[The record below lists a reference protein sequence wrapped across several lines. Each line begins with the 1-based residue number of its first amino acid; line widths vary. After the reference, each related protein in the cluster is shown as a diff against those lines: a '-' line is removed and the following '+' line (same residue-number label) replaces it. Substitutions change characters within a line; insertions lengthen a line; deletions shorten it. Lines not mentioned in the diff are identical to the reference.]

1 MIIGIVQ
8 EIRCKKALEKM
19 KLVTE
24 SHSLVIRNSKEATEI
39 CINVIIKD
47 QNGNYQSYLLGNEF
61 LISLDEKCLIVREL

>member
-1 MIIGIVQ
+1 MKAVETALTINVQ
-8 EIRCKKALEKM
+8 PRTIEFDAKRNCLI
-19 KLVTE
+19 
-24 SHSLVIRNSKEATEI
+24 IRNSKEATEI